1 MSSRNNRSLPLLPGF
16 LAGWGATAFGAG
28 LAQPLLA
35 VYLKETVGL
44 PASGV
49 SFYFG
54 LFAVAGLAVNPLIG
68 TFGARWDPGRVA
80 VFATVPQTAGALLLV
95 QAESMGTV
103 TLAALLAGTG
113 TGTYY
118 AVQTPVLSSAFGE
131 SSLSRVLSAQNQ
143 VTAATMA
150 LGAVV
155 GGQLA
160 DRLGTTGFQLGIAGN
175 GVSYL
180 LYGFALARVLRLR
193 HGAGARPRAFPGGPA
208 DGSGP
213 RERGAARRRTPF
225 ANTTFLLLLLLQSAL
240 VTFGLGQL
248 DTVLPVVLRD
258 AAKLSVSAGSL
269 VLAVNS
275 LSVLLIQ
282 PLALRVVHRIGY
294 VSALRTAVAVWA
306 VSLLALSGAVH
317 VTGQWLQL
325 TLAAL
330 FGLVFSA
337 GQCLIAPSVQ
347 PLVVALAPPGRMPAY
362 AAATSL
368 VHGLGGF
375 LAPMM
380 CLPVFTAGGFEGY
393 LVLQLVG
400 YAAAAGALLP
410 LGRRTRHLRKE
421 ERADGEQLV
430 GAAPDGG
437 R

>member
-16 LAGWGATAFGAG
+16 LVGWGTTTFGAG

-44 PASGV
+44 PTSGV

-95 QAESMGTV
+95 QADSMSTV
-103 TLAALLAGTG
+103 MLAALLSGSG

-118 AVQTPVLSSAFGE
+118 AVQTPVLSGAFGE

-143 VTAATMA
+143 ITAATMA
-150 LGAVV
+150 LGAVA

-180 LYGFALARVLRLR
+180 LYGIALARVLRLR
-193 HGAGARPRAFPGGPA
+193 YGAGARPGAFSGGLE
-208 DGSGP
+208 DGP

-225 ANTTFLLLLLLQSAL
+225 TNTTFLLLLLLQGAL
-240 VTFGLGQL
+240 VTFGLVQL

-294 VSALRTAVAVWA
+294 VNALRAAVGVWA
-306 VSLLALSGAVH
+306 VSLTALFGAVH

-330 FGLVFSA
+330 FALVFSV
-337 GQCLIAPSVQ
+337 GECLIAPSVQ

-380 CLPVFTAGGFEGY
+380 CLPVFTAGGIQAY
-393 LVLQLVG
+393 LILQLVG
-400 YAAAAGALLP
+400 YATAAGTLVP
-410 LGRRTRHLRKE
+410 LGRRTRHLRQ
-421 ERADGEQLV
+421 EREDGKQLV

>member
-16 LAGWGATAFGAG
+16 LVGWGTTTFGCG

-44 PASGV
+44 SASGV

-95 QAESMGTV
+95 QAESMSTV
-103 TLAALLAGTG
+103 MLAALLSGTG

-118 AVQTPVLSSAFGE
+118 AVQTPVLSGAFGE
-131 SSLSRVLSAQNQ
+131 SALSRVLSAQNQ
-143 VTAATMA
+143 ITAATMA

-160 DRLGTTGFQLGIAGN
+160 DRLGTAGFQLGIAGN

-180 LYGFALARVLRLR
+180 LYGIALARVLRLR
-193 HGAGARPRAFPGGPA
+193 HGAGARPRAFPGGLE
-208 DGSGP
+208 DGGR
-213 RERGAARRRTPF
+213 RERGASPRRTPF
-225 ANTTFLLLLLLQSAL
+225 TNTTFLLLLLLQSTL

-282 PLALRVVHRIGY
+282 PLALRLVHRIGY
-294 VSALRTAVAVWA
+294 VGALRAAVAVWA
-306 VSLLALSGAVH
+306 VSLLALYGAVH
-317 VTGQWLQL
+317 ATGQWLQL

-380 CLPVFTAGGFEGY
+380 CLPVFTAGGIQGY
-393 LVLQLVG
+393 LILQLVG
-400 YAAAAGALLP
+400 YAVAAGALLP
-410 LGRRTRHLRKE
+410 LGRRTRHLRQ
-421 ERADGEQLV
+421 EREDGEQLV
-430 GAAPDGG
+430 GAVPDGG